1 MSIARSSLALF
12 SLLASAGLVL
22 GSVATAHAQEAV
34 VVTGLTSLD
43 GDDQYAQSLTG
54 ALRHAA
60 SAVRGWTVSERDV
73 AMANLELVAGCE
85 APDPACLQTIA
96 TTVGAQ
102 RLIFGTISRTP
113 GDHYEF
119 AVSLRSYSVATQRIE
134 ESIERNLSSSHQD
147 IDELREPARQMI
159 DQLANIPRVGTIRVT
174 AASGQEVR
182 LDGAVV
188 GTTDAGGVFVA
199 SDVAAGSHEVAV
211 GAATQSVTVS
221 DGSEAVVAMSTGHEG
236 GGGPSIDWAAVAL
249 LAGAG
254 LGIVGMIVSWAELL
268 SLSNDPAYTQ
278 HRMELGARGL
288 MGDVA
293 CQDSSLAYLGT
304 GPPAQHIHDVCSQG
318 NTFEILQ
325 YVFLGV
331 AVAAGTT
338 GIVLL
343 VMDSS
348 GNQGEQQTVSLVP
361 SFGPNGG
368 SMQLNVRF

>member
-119 AVSLRSYSVATQRIE
+119 AVSLRSS
-134 ESIERNLSSSHQD
+134 
-147 IDELREPARQMI
+147 
-159 DQLANIPRVGTIRVT
+159 
-174 AASGQEVR
+174 
-182 LDGAVV
+182 
-188 GTTDAGGVFVA
+188 
-199 SDVAAGSHEVAV
+199 
-211 GAATQSVTVS
+211 
-221 DGSEAVVAMSTGHEG
+221 G
-236 GGGPSIDWAAVAL
+236 GG
-249 LAGAG
+249 
-254 LGIVGMIVSWAELL
+254 
-268 SLSNDPAYTQ
+268 
-278 HRMELGARGL
+278 
-288 MGDVA
+288 
-293 CQDSSLAYLGT
+293 
-304 GPPAQHIHDVCSQG
+304 
-318 NTFEILQ
+318 
-325 YVFLGV
+325 
-331 AVAAGTT
+331 
-338 GIVLL
+338 
-343 VMDSS
+343 S
-348 GNQGEQQTVSLVP
+348 G
-361 SFGPNGG
+361 
-368 SMQLNVRF
+368 